1 MPQGR
6 ERSIISY
13 LRSCSGAEGQD
24 REGTL
29 ANDQA
34 STFDA
39 AELVIAL
46 SHYDLG
52 VIESLTPLT
61 KGSRRSPKTGI
72 VAERGKYL
80 LKRRDAA
87 HCDPERIRFAH
98 ALQAHLKRAGFPAP
112 GVIPTRSGGRTF
124 LRVGE
129 HVYELFEF
137 VAGQRYRATPTE
149 AWSAG
154 ETLAEFHAA
163 AASLEARGPVPRA
176 DYHDNTVV
184 RRAFD
189 SIRALAPGM
198 EGAASAGIL
207 QRLHRAYDTASR
219 AAAACGLPTFPP
231 AVIHCDW
238 HPGNMLF
245 REGRVAAVIDYDT
258 ARVSR
263 RVIDVAN
270 GALQFSLVGG
280 EDVRDWPD
288 EPDLDRFGAFLSGY
302 ESRSR
307 FQPGERDAIPP
318 LMVEALIAEA
328 VAPLARTGRFGDLP
342 AGAILP
348 VIERKAAWI
357 ESHAELLSRRRDIAA
372 V

>member
-1 MPQGR
+1 M
-6 ERSIISY
+6 
-13 LRSCSGAEGQD
+13 AH
-24 REGTL
+24 
-29 ANDQA
+29 DQA

-72 VAERGKYL
+72 VAERGKFL

-137 VAGQRYRATPTE
+137 VAGQRYRATPAE

-176 DYHDNTVV
+176 DYHDNAVV

-189 SIRALAPGM
+189 SIREQAPGT
-198 EGAASAGIL
+198 EGAAAAGIL
-207 QRLHRAYDTASR
+207 QRLHRAYDAASR
-219 AAAACGLPTFPP
+219 AAAACGLPTFPA

-357 ESHAELLSRRRDIAA
+357 EAHAEALSRRPDAA
-372 V
+372 TV